1 VPGPGGGLLFDLDST
16 LAQTTAIWNRAE
28 ERMLAAAGASWNS
41 ELAVQYK
48 GMNARDLAS
57 VVHRVLKLK
66 MPLPELQERMRSELL
81 AAYSELPVQP
91 VPGAP
96 ELVRRVRGLAPIAV
110 SSGSPLEGIRRAG
123 EALGLSEVVD
133 ACVSSES
140 VPHGKPHPDVFLA
153 AAELLGAM
161 PARCVVFE
169 DSVIGAQA
177 ARDAGMRC
185 IVRPSFESPE
195 FPRLASRLVRSWDEV
210 TREDVA
216 ALLGSAS

>member
-28 ERMLAAAGASWNS
+28 ERMLAAAGASWS
-41 ELAVQYK
+41 AELAVQYK

-81 AAYSELPVQP
+81 AAYAALPVQP

-96 ELVRRVRGLAPIAV
+96 ELVRRLCGLAPIAV
-110 SSGSPLEGIRRAG
+110 ASGSPLEGIRRAV
-123 EALGLSEVVD
+123 EALDLCEVVE

-140 VPHGKPHPDVFLA
+140 VPRGKPHPDVFLV
-153 AAELLGAM
+153 AAETLGAT

-169 DSVIGAQA
+169 DSVVGAQA
-177 ARDAGMRC
+177 ARAAGMRC
-185 IVRPSFESPE
+185 IVCPSFEAHE
-195 FPRLASRLVRSWDEV
+195 FARLASRLVRSWDEV
-210 TREDVA
+210 SREDVA
-216 ALLGSAS
+216 ALLASAS